1 MKTFIIK
8 VNPLKMPNFG
18 DYTTFQEEFEK
29 YARRCK
35 KKSWATPEG
44 FSLEFDSLLQD
55 LRECVF
61 VRPISDEEE
70 AIIRKRFKILEE
82 YDSKY
87 I

>member
-18 DYTTFQEEFEK
+18 NYSTFQEEFEK
-29 YARRCK
+29 YARKCK
-35 KKSWATPEG
+35 KKAWSTPEG
-44 FSLEFDSLLQD
+44 FSLEFDTTLQNLKD
-55 LRECVF
+55 SVF

-82 YDSKY
+82 CEM
-87 I
+87 

>member
-18 DYTTFQEEFEK
+18 NYSTFQEEFEK
-29 YARRCK
+29 YARKRK
-35 KKSWATPEG
+35 KKAWATPEG
-44 FSLEFDSLLQD
+44 FSLEFDTTLQD
-55 LRECVF
+55 LKDSVF

-70 AIIRKRFKILEE
+70 ITIRKRFKILEE
-82 YDSKY
+82 

>member
-29 YARRCK
+29 YARKCK
-35 KKSWATPEG
+35 KKQWTTPEG
-44 FSLEFDSLLQD
+44 FSLEFDTTLQD
-55 LRECVF
+55 LKESVF

-82 YDSKY
+82 CEM
-87 I
+87 

>member
-44 FSLEFDSLLQD
+44 FSLGFDSLLQD

>member
-70 AIIRKRFKILEE
+70 SIIRKQFKILEE
-82 YDSKY
+82 CEM
-87 I
+87 

>member
-18 DYTTFQEEFEK
+18 DYSTFQEEFEK
-29 YARRCK
+29 YARKCK
-35 KKSWATPEG
+35 KKAWVTPEG
-44 FSLEFDSLLQD
+44 FSLEFDTTLQD
-55 LRECVF
+55 LKDSVF

-82 YDSKY
+82 

>member
-18 DYTTFQEEFEK
+18 NYSTFQEEFEK
-29 YARRCK
+29 YARKCK
-35 KKSWATPEG
+35 KKAWATPEG
-44 FSLEFDSLLQD
+44 FSLEFNTTLQD
-55 LRECVF
+55 LKESIF

-70 AIIRKRFKILEE
+70 VTIRKRFKILEE
-82 YDSKY
+82 